1 MSDKTQYSKLK
12 VKMIIPYSMLSK
24 RLRNSLR
31 FKKNYYYDY
40 GLKINSKKN
49 YVIKNKF
56 CSIPY
61 PLAIGYALSLAI
73 AGKVKSIKVAGF
85 DGYDQ
90 SDVNQDETDQIFKYF
105 KSKYSKYKIISL
117 TKTKFKSLN

>member
-1 MSDKTQYSKLK
+1 M
-12 VKMIIPYSMLSK
+12 
-24 RLRNSLR
+24 NSLR

-40 GLKINSKKN
+40 GLKISSNKN

-73 AGKVKSIKVAGF
+73 AGKVKTIKVAGF

-105 KSKYSKYKIISL
+105 KSNIQNIKLPVSQKL
-117 TKTKFKSLN
+117 D